1 MKIREETSHWHGVFT
16 QIVNLILQGRLS
28 LAMKSQEI
36 HQVRKKQG
44 SEQTCCS
51 NEVSQFS
58 GLLDTCEARWASKAN
73 GTYTTVTV
81 TEAVRMMQSRM
92 WNFKTRGTKSRI
104 TPTHCSFIN
113 RCSSQPH
120 RWQNSQPPP
129 HNQLSMHTGP
139 GLFRDTLAS
148 VMASQH
154 KETFVPR
161 RMTGTQMFL

>member
-58 GLLDTCEARWASKAN
+58 GLLDIP
-73 GTYTTVTV
+73 
-81 TEAVRMMQSRM
+81 VRPDGLQRQMEH
-92 WNFKTRGTKSRI
+92 I
-104 TPTHCSFIN
+104 LLL
-113 RCSSQPH
+113 
-120 RWQNSQPPP
+120 
-129 HNQLSMHTGP
+129 QL
-139 GLFRDTLAS
+139 
-148 VMASQH
+148 
-154 KETFVPR
+154 PR
-161 RMTGTQMFL
+161 Q